1 MDSSAA
7 TADAPVAIPIPS
19 ARPREEVQR
28 VLDGFDDWFY
38 DFRFA
43 NGAAA
48 TVRSEAVRGI
58 RDTKP
63 DLIFPHLDHMFRDRW
78 GEIDC
83 LDMACHQGWFSVQ
96 TALRGPR
103 RVHGI
108 DVREEHVD
116 RAKLISDLAGLD
128 NTSFEQRNL
137 FELDPERDGAYDLTL
152 FLGILYHLDDPVRS
166 LRLAR
171 QMTRELCVIET
182 QVARAAPELEY
193 VWGSDLSIRTGF
205 PIAVG
210 RVGPRH
216 VAEGTDMTLVPTL
229 KALYYILYAVGF
241 SRIQLAVPPFS
252 AYEQYV
258 NYDRVVVFAGV

>member
-1 MDSSAA
+1 VATPDSS
-7 TADAPVAIPIPS
+7 VAVPIPS
-19 ARPREEVQR
+19 DHSREQVQAT
-28 VLDGFDDWFY
+28 LDQYQDWFY

-43 NGAAA
+43 NGAE
-48 TVRSEAVRGI
+48 TSVGSEAVRAI

-63 DLIFPHLDHMFRDRW
+63 SLIFPFLDQLFGDRW
-78 GEIDC
+78 GEIEC

-103 RVHGI
+103 RVLGV
-108 DVREEHVD
+108 DVREEHVA
-116 RAKLISDLAGLD
+116 RASLIAELAGIG
-128 NTSFEQRNL
+128 NASFEQRNL
-137 FELDPERDGAYDLTL
+137 FELDPGRDGQYDLTL

-171 QMTRELCVIET
+171 EMTKELCVVET
-182 QVARAAPELEY
+182 QVARAAPDLEY
-193 VWGSDLSIRTGF
+193 LWGSDTSVRTGY

-216 VAEGTDMTLVPTL
+216 VAEGTEMTLVPTL

-241 SRIQLAVPPFS
+241 RHLQLAIPPFS
-252 AYEQYV
+252 AYEQFV
-258 NYDRVVVFAGV
+258 NHDRVVVFASV